1 MLYIENPTGTFTPWR
16 GQPVG
21 NVVHP
26 LGIEQAWSAQELAA
40 VGLYPPADPG
50 VPEGKVAVNF
60 TVKRINGAVTKVYEL
75 EDIPPRENISKNI
88 IWERMTEEEA
98 DQADAL
104 LKAQPAKI
112 LRIYEGATYIS
123 VKADLYPQLF
133 GAMAQLFGEKRASE
147 ILEPNF

>member
-1 MLYIENPTGTFTPWR
+1 MLYIEGPKDVFTYWA
-16 GQPVG
+16 GQPIDG
-21 NVVHP
+21 VVHP
-26 LGIEQAWSAQELAA
+26 TSIETLWSEKDLEAA
-40 VGLYPPADPG
+40 GLYVPVAPS
-50 VPEGKVAVNF
+50 VPEGRTVASF
-60 TVKRINGAVTKVYEL
+60 TVGRVDGVVTKIYVL
-75 EDIPPRENISKNI
+75 EDAPAFENISKNV